1 MADCPSIAG
10 LVEEARRHTTGTA
23 MKSSAAAIL
32 VLGAMALIGQSARAA
47 DCDQACLEGIAAAYR
62 AAYLRHDPALAPFAR
77 HVRYSENNAEMTF
90 PDGTWDT
97 VTAEVDTPLVLAD
110 PATGEIGIYT
120 SVLQRQTQ
128 GFLAI
133 RLQVRD
139 RHITEVEHVI
149 ATRRN
154 VSAPPVPMGD
164 ILQYHRDPALSATVP
179 VAERLSRDAIRQL
192 ADGYFSTLQYN
203 TGEIRGTRFAPG
215 AVRHEN
221 GVMWTDLEA
230 GFRSGHYRYN
240 NRVRD
245 RDCFLVDEVRGFT
258 MCRGFIDHK
267 GVLDEYT
274 LTDGTP
280 ARSNYQEPQSWGFL
294 EAFKVTKAGILAV
307 EATFSAVPYYLRS
320 PWTQKPDPTYDAS
333 KTQAM
338 HSAAHASGPASP

>member
-1 MADCPSIAG
+1 MK
-10 LVEEARRHTTGTA
+10 LTA
-23 MKSSAAAIL
+23 SWIL
-32 VLGAMALIGQSARAA
+32 VLGAVFVLGQCVQAA
-47 DCDQACLEGIAAAYR
+47 DCDKACLEGIATAYR
-62 AAYLRHDPALAPFAR
+62 TAYLKHDVSLAPFAR
-77 HVRYSENNAEMTF
+77 QVRYSENNAEMTF

-97 VTAEVDTPLVLAD
+97 VTTEVDTPLVLTD
-110 PATGEIGIYT
+110 PATGQIGIYT

-128 GFLAI
+128 GFLAV

-149 ATRRN
+149 ATKRN

-164 ILQYHRDPALSATVP
+164 VLQYHRDPALRAPVP
-179 VAERLSRDAIRQL
+179 EAQRLSRAAIRQL

-203 TGEIRGTRFAPG
+203 TGEIRGARFAPG

-221 GVMWTDLEA
+221 GVMWTDLEQ
-230 GFRSGHYRYN
+230 GFKSGRYRYN

-245 RDCFLVDEVRGFT
+245 RDCFLVDEERGFT

-274 LTDGTP
+274 MTDGT
-280 ARSNYQEPQSWGFL
+280 AAKSNYQEPQSWGFL
-294 EAFKVTKAGILAV
+294 ESFKVTQDGIVAV

-320 PWTQKPDPTYDAS
+320 PWTRKPDPTYDAS
-333 KTQAM
+333 KFPVRPG
-338 HSAAHASGPASP
+338 AAPATTPASK

>member
-1 MADCPSIAG
+1 MK
-10 LVEEARRHTTGTA
+10 LTA
-23 MKSSAAAIL
+23 SGIL
-32 VLGAMALIGQSARAA
+32 VVGAVAMFGQCAQAA
-47 DCDQACLEGIAAAYR
+47 DCDKACLEGIATAYR
-62 AAYLRHDPALAPFAR
+62 TAYLKHDVTLAPFAR
-77 HVRYSENNAEMTF
+77 QVRYSENNAEMTF

-97 VTAEVDTPLVLAD
+97 VTAEVDTPLVLTD
-110 PATGEIGIYT
+110 PATGRIGIYT

-149 ATRRN
+149 ATKRN

-164 ILQYHRDPALSATVP
+164 VLQYQRDPALRAPVP
-179 VAERLSRDAIRQL
+179 EARRLSRAAIRQL

-203 TGEIRGTRFAPG
+203 TGEIRGARFAPG

-221 GVMWTDLEA
+221 GVMWTDLEQ
-230 GFRSGHYRYN
+230 GFKSGRYRYN

-245 RDCFLVDEVRGFT
+245 RDCFLVDEERGFT

-274 LTDGTP
+274 MTDGTK
-280 ARSNYQEPQSWGFL
+280 AKSNYQEPQSWGFL
-294 EAFKVTKAGILAV
+294 ESFKVTKDGIVAV

-333 KTQAM
+333 KFPVTPGAVP
-338 HSAAHASGPASP
+338 ATAPASK

>member
-1 MADCPSIAG
+1 VA
-10 LVEEARRHTTGTA
+10 VF
-23 MKSSAAAIL
+23 
-32 VLGAMALIGQSARAA
+32 GQSVQAA
-47 DCDQACLEGIAAAYR
+47 DCDKACLEGIATAYR
-62 AAYLRHDPALAPFAR
+62 TAYLKHDVTLAPFAR
-77 HVRYSENNAEMTF
+77 QVRYSENNAEMTF

-97 VTAEVDTPLVLAD
+97 VTAEVDTPLVLTD
-110 PATGEIGIYT
+110 PATGRIGIYT

-149 ATRRN
+149 ATKRN

-164 ILQYHRDPALSATVP
+164 VLQYQRDPALRAPVP
-179 VAERLSRDAIRQL
+179 EARRLSRAAIRQL

-203 TGEIRGTRFAPG
+203 TGEIRGARFAPG

-221 GVMWTDLEA
+221 GVIWTDLEQ
-230 GFRSGHYRYN
+230 GFKSGRYRYN

-245 RDCFLVDEVRGFT
+245 RDCFLVDEERGFT

-274 LTDGTP
+274 MTDGTK
-280 ARSNYQEPQSWGFL
+280 AKSNYQEPQSWGFL
-294 EAFKVTKAGILAV
+294 ESFKVTKDGIVAV

-333 KTQAM
+333 KFPVTPGAVP
-338 HSAAHASGPASP
+338 ATAPASK